1 MAAPVVAAPVVAA
14 YNYGAVQAP
23 VAAAFN
29 YGAVPAINNY
39 NYQGYYPAQPFAN
52 YANFA
57 YNAAPAL
64 AY

>member
-1 MAAPVVAAPVVAA
+1 MAAPVVAA
-14 YNYGAVQAP
+14 YNYGAP
-23 VAAAFN
+23 VSAYN

-39 NYQGYYPAQPFAN
+39 HGYYPAQPFAN
-52 YANFA
+52 YPNIA

>member
-1 MAAPVVAAPVVAA
+1 MAAPVVAA
-14 YNYGAVQAP
+14 YNYRAP
-23 VAAAFN
+23 VSAYN

-39 NYQGYYPAQPFAN
+39 NYQGYYPAQPFTN